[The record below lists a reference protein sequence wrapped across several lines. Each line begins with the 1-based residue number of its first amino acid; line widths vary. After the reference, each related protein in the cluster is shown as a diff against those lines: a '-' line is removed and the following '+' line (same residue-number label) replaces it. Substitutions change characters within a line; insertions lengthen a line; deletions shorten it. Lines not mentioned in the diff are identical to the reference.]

1 MFTNPFTIF
10 KPFEAN
16 LSVTLYTK
24 EDNITSDDQI
34 GDNVA
39 SLWQVHGNKI
49 IEVDS
54 PTSRTEQAD
63 GLVTNKKNL
72 ILSIRMA
79 DCQPILAYDP
89 ESNTVGLVHVG
100 WRGLVAGAIPEL
112 FKVMDP
118 LKSYVCIGPSLCQKC
133 AIFSD
138 PNNELPNVDP
148 KFFDENNCVDLM
160 GAADKQLVDLGVSAD
175 RIERM
180 TDCTSCNP
188 DKYWAYR
195 GGDRDAVKDGHT
207 NVLSCYLK

>member
-1 MFTNPFTIF
+1 MIKDPFSILTPF
-10 KPFEAN
+10 KDK
-16 LSVTLYTK
+16 LSVTLFTK
-24 EDNITSDDQI
+24 EDDVTSDDQV

-54 PTSRTEQAD
+54 PTSREEQAD

-79 DCQPILAYDP
+79 DCQPILAYNP

-100 WRGLVAGAIPEL
+100 WKGLIAGAIPE
-112 FKVMDP
+112 FFMITDP

-160 GAADKQLVDLGVSAD
+160 GAADKQLVDLGVPAD

-195 GGDRDAVKDGHT
+195 GGDREEVKAGHT
-207 NVLSCYLK
+207 NVLVCYLK